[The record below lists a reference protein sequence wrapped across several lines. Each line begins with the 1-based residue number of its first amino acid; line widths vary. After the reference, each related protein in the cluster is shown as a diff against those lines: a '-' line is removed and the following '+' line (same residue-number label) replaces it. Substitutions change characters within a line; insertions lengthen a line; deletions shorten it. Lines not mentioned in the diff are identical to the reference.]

1 MHVVLVKLLTACLN
15 INMQGKLFVYKLQQ
29 CKMHHNIMNNM
40 NNMNNYQYINQTLRK
55 LNF

>member
-15 INMQGKLFVYKLQQ
+15 INMQGELFVYKLQQ
-29 CKMHHNIMNNM
+29 FKMHHNIM

>member
-29 CKMHHNIMNNM
+29 CKMHHNIMNN
-40 NNMNNYQYINQTLRK
+40 YQYINKTLKK